1 MKNIKTS
8 LPKIRRI
15 FLLTFFIVF
24 VSVDFVSAQT
34 DSQKVMMNRPIP
46 QNAGFDV
53 IVKLNGDIV
62 YGLVREVG
70 PDFVTYQRTDIPDG
84 PLYTM
89 PRNEIYVISYRN
101 QVKDYINGNDAQ
113 SPEPEGITSY
123 TGNPRY
129 INYKDKDL
137 FKNSN
142 VQIGLGFLRSFT
154 KLKSTNNYSSS
165 SSFPVVLFSYEVSY
179 NKNIQIGLQL
189 GFGTNKSSGQQFSSY
204 DSTINNTNLTEHIF
218 GLYAYGKYF
227 LLNSS
232 SRLQPYIMAGLGVT
246 SSNIVSQTK
255 INFTTDNSETILV
268 KSGTRSTGLGITAR
282 AGAQYYISD
291 QLRLSL
297 DAGFGLSVINVGLSF
312 AINNSKPDNK
322 HHK

>member
-8 LPKIRRI
+8 LSKFCGI
-15 FLLTFFIVF
+15 FFLTAFIVF
-24 VSVDFVSAQT
+24 FYVDPVFAQV
-34 DSQKVMMNRPIP
+34 DSQKVMMNGPIP

-89 PRNEIYVISYRN
+89 PRSEIYVISYRN
-101 QVKDYINGNDAQ
+101 QVKDYINGNNAQ
-113 SPEPEGITSY
+113 TSGQEGGMIPY

-129 INYKDKDL
+129 INYKNKDL

-154 KLKSTNNYSSS
+154 KVKNVDSYSSN
-165 SSFPVVLFSYEVSY
+165 SSFPVVLFSYEINY
-179 NKNIQIGLQL
+179 NKNIELGLQM
-189 GFGTNKSSGQQFSSY
+189 GFGTNKFSGQQFSSY

-218 GLYAYGKYF
+218 GLYAYGRYF

-232 SRLQPYIMAGLGVT
+232 SRLQPYIMAGIGVT
-246 SSNIVSQTK
+246 SSNIISKTK

-268 KSGTRSTGLGITAR
+268 SSGTRSTGLGITAR
-282 AGAQYYISD
+282 AGGEYYISD

-297 DAGFGLSVINVGLSF
+297 DAGFGLSVIKVGLSI
-312 AINNSKPDNK
+312 AINNAKPNK
-322 HHK
+322 

>member
-1 MKNIKTS
+1 MKIIKKS
-8 LPKIRRI
+8 LPKIYGI
-15 FLLTFFIVF
+15 FCLTVFIMFF
-24 VSVDFVSAQT
+24 SVDPVSAQT
-34 DSQKVMMNRPIP
+34 DTAVVIMNRPIP

-62 YGLVREVG
+62 YGLVKEVG
-70 PDFVTYQRTDIPDG
+70 PDFVSYQRTDIPDG
-84 PLYTM
+84 PIYII

-113 SPEPEGITSY
+113 VPEQGGISSY

-129 INYKDKDL
+129 IDYKNKDL

-154 KLKSTNNYSSS
+154 KLKNTDNYSSS

-179 NKNIQIGLQL
+179 NKNIQIGLQM

-227 LLNSS
+227 VLNSS
-232 SRLQPYIMAGLGVT
+232 SRLQPYIMAGIGVT

-291 QLRLSL
+291 QLRASL

-312 AINNSKPDNK
+312 EINNSKLQNN